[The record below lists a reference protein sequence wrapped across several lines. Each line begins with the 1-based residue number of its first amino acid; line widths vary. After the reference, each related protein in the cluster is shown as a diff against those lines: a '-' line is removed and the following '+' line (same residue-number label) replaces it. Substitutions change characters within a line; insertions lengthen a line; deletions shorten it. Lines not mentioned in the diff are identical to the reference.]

1 MEVTMSE
8 HSREQRV
15 VQLPSG
21 YAPQIAPWI
30 WGLEETRRRTRRAVE
45 DLSRAAL
52 DWADPQGG
60 NSIGSILYHTAAI
73 EIDYLYADLLQA
85 PFPADIVAL
94 FPYDVREE
102 DGRLTPVLGF
112 DLDWY
117 LDRLDYTRAA
127 LLEVFRP
134 MTVEEFRRVRH
145 LADQP
150 IDITPEWVL
159 PHLIQHESTH
169 RAEIEARR
177 AQVKR
182 ADL

>member
-21 YAPQIAPWI
+21 YAPEITPWI
-30 WGLEETRRRTRRAVE
+30 WGIEEARRRTKRAVG
-45 DLSRAAL
+45 DLSQAAL
-52 DWADPQGG
+52 DWVPTQGG
-60 NSIGSILYHTAAI
+60 NNIGSILYHTAAI
-73 EIDYLYADLLQA
+73 EIDYLYADLLQS
-85 PFPADIVAL
+85 PFPADIVSL

-112 DLDWY
+112 DLAWY
-117 LDRLDYTRAA
+117 LHRLDYTRAR
-127 LLEVFRP
+127 LLEVFRT

-145 LADQP
+145 LADYP

-159 PHLIQHESTH
+159 PHLIHHEATH
-169 RAEIEARR
+169 LGEIEARR
-177 AQVKR
+177 AQAKR
-182 ADL
+182 AGL